1 MLEHCN
7 FSLDQWEIKVHLL
20 WGKCFNIPLWPFDQ
34 CDTATHW
41 WPFWMQVKS
50 RYGLVKLTYFGD
62 NCCCICEDGDKTKMG
77 LTDNTLGI
85 QSLARFKLKENW
97 EFSLWQLS
105 KKNSVVTGW
114 RSSWPGGCPRSREA
128 GEARQQ
134 DGGAA
139 LAPAAL
145 APAALALAALAPVAL
160 APDALA
166 IVLWLKLV
174 NQELLFHTTENWP
187 SRKSSS
193 KWRKTL
199 FSEKRRHSSPHWGR
213 SPSSS

>member
-1 MLEHCN
+1 M
-7 FSLDQWEIKVHLL
+7 I
-20 WGKCFNIPLWPFDQ
+20 
-34 CDTATHW
+34 A
-41 WPFWMQVKS
+41 
-50 RYGLVKLTYFGD
+50 
-62 NCCCICEDGDKTKMG
+62 
-77 LTDNTLGI
+77 
-85 QSLARFKLKENW
+85 
-97 EFSLWQLS
+97 
-105 KKNSVVTGW
+105 VVTGW

-139 LAPAAL
+139 LAPATLAPAALAPPALAQAALALAVL
-145 APAALALAALAPVAL
+145 APAALALAALAPGAL
-160 APDALA
+160 AL
-166 IVLWLKLV
+166 VLWLKLV
-174 NQELLFHTTENWP
+174 NQDLLFHTTENWP

>member
-1 MLEHCN
+1 M
-7 FSLDQWEIKVHLL
+7 I
-20 WGKCFNIPLWPFDQ
+20 
-34 CDTATHW
+34 A
-41 WPFWMQVKS
+41 
-50 RYGLVKLTYFGD
+50 
-62 NCCCICEDGDKTKMG
+62 
-77 LTDNTLGI
+77 
-85 QSLARFKLKENW
+85 
-97 EFSLWQLS
+97 
-105 KKNSVVTGW
+105 VVTGW

-139 LAPAAL
+139 LAPATLAQAALAPAAL
-145 APAALALAALAPVAL
+145 APAALALAALAL
-160 APDALA
+160 DALA
-166 IVLWLKLV
+166 LVLWHKLV
-174 NQELLFHTTENWP
+174 NQELLFHTRENWP

>member
-1 MLEHCN
+1 MAFSHWHDSSSRKIEN
-7 FSLDQWEIKVHLL
+7 FH
-20 WGKCFNIPLWPFDQ
+20 
-34 CDTATHW
+34 
-41 WPFWMQVKS
+41 
-50 RYGLVKLTYFGD
+50 YD
-62 NCCCICEDGDKTKMG
+62 NY
-77 LTDNTLGI
+77 
-85 QSLARFKLKENW
+85 Q
-97 EFSLWQLS
+97 
-105 KKNSVVTGW
+105 KKIAVVTGW

-128 GEARQQ
+128 GEAGQQ

-145 APAALALAALAPVAL
+145 ALAALALAALAPVAL

-199 FSEKRRHSSPHWGR
+199 FSEKRKHGAPHWGR

>member
-1 MLEHCN
+1 MAFNYWHDSGAQGKLIRI
-7 FSLDQWEIKVHLL
+7 FIMTIIK
-20 WGKCFNIPLWPFDQ
+20 
-34 CDTATHW
+34 
-41 WPFWMQVKS
+41 
-50 RYGLVKLTYFGD
+50 
-62 NCCCICEDGDKTKMG
+62 
-77 LTDNTLGI
+77 
-85 QSLARFKLKENW
+85 
-97 EFSLWQLS
+97 
-105 KKNSVVTGW
+105 KKIAVVTDW

-145 APAALALAALAPVAL
+145 APAALALAALALAALALAAL

-199 FSEKRRHSSPHWGR
+199 FSEKRRHGAPHWGR

>member
-1 MLEHCN
+1 ME
-7 FSLDQWEIKVHLL
+7 
-20 WGKCFNIPLWPFDQ
+20 
-34 CDTATHW
+34 
-41 WPFWMQVKS
+41 
-50 RYGLVKLTYFGD
+50 
-62 NCCCICEDGDKTKMG
+62 

-85 QSLARFKLKENW
+85 QLLARFRRSRKTDKNFHIVTIIKKEIA
-97 EFSLWQLS
+97 
-105 KKNSVVTGW
+105 VVTGW
-114 RSSWPGGCPRSREA
+114 RSSWPGGCPRSCEA
-128 GEARQQ
+128 GEAGQQ

-145 APAALALAALAPVAL
+145 APAALALAAL